1 MIKTEYPCVTIFLRP
16 RLVAIVV
23 LAALVLM
30 ASTRGAYAQ
39 PVPSPVKESRVVAY
53 TATSTAIQ
61 LGTVLESFLYQYDYF
76 PYLMLGT
83 ATLQNLPG
91 IIAGAEPALG
101 NTGIQLGLDAAYA
114 GSQLVFGNNFATP
127 LLFNAAHKYS
137 MFATYDS
144 YVSLR
149 SRVEPSSSGYSD
161 DYGAVASY
169 SFFDLALAP
178 FDYRVYNDW
187 TMLGYLGSMSA
198 FSVISMLA
206 TDRPNAVWS
215 TGEAY
220 LGANRVP
227 VWAGIPLVLL
237 LQVPNFILTGVGE
250 EALYRGVYYEE
261 LSYRLGQW
269 PAKIID
275 GVYFTLSHFPQ
286 NWDNIVSSPPQEVI
300 LNSLFTVA
308 GAFWFQYVYEWRGL
322 RSAVAAHAMGDVI
335 VFFCDWLAQAG
346 VPNHSGFSINE
357 RTLSIGMTLE
367 L

>member
-1 MIKTEYPCVTIFLRP
+1 MMRHQRRALILITLGLAMMIPLTGV
-16 RLVAIVV
+16 
-23 LAALVLM
+23 
-30 ASTRGAYAQ
+30 YAQ
-39 PVPSPVKESRVVAY
+39 SAPPPVKESAVVAY
-53 TATSTAIQ
+53 TVASTAIQ
-61 LGTVLESFLYQYDYF
+61 LGTVLESFLYQYDFF

-91 IIAGAEPALG
+91 IIAGSDPALG
-101 NTGIQLGLDAAYA
+101 NSGIQLGLDAVFV
-114 GSQLVFGNNFATP
+114 GSQLIFENSFAMP
-127 LLFNAAHKYS
+127 LLFNAAHKFS

-149 SRVEPSSSGYSD
+149 SRVEPSGSGESGE
-161 DYGAVASY
+161 YGAVASY

-178 FDYRVYNDW
+178 FDYRLYADW
-187 TMLGYLGSMSA
+187 SMAGYLGSMTA
-198 FSVISMLA
+198 FSIISMLGA
-206 TDRPNAVWS
+206 DRPNAVWS

-220 LGANRVP
+220 LGDFRVP
-227 VWAGIPLVLL
+227 VWAGIPLIIL
-237 LQVPNFILTGVGE
+237 LQLPNFILTGVGE
-250 EALYRGVYYEE
+250 ESLYRGVYYEE
-261 LSYRLGQW
+261 LSYRLGRW

-275 GVYFTLSHFPQ
+275 GAYFTLSHFPQ
-286 NWDNIVSSPPQEVI
+286 KWDQIVSSPPQDVI

-346 VPNHSGFSINE
+346 VPNNSGFSINE

-367 L
+367 F